1 MKSQI
6 SRLFAWGLTL
16 MAGIAFAIVPGIV
29 AEKEKR
35 SADRKDSI
43 ENLKKEMVVDENAS
57 KLALAAVF
65 REISGHREAIDD
77 AQGTFKETKEK
88 VDFLESELAKVA
100 EELKEAEAESEELVP
115 SRLDAQSKLAEVNA
129 RLEPLKANA
138 NGISAKRQG
147 LEEELGG
154 VQKDNQA
161 LQAKLD
167 KLIFAREQ
175 ILVDFRER
183 EKFYRDSIKTPPWIY
198 YADKMN
204 VTVTNARPSGA
215 GVFLPVGYQD
225 GMKKGM
231 EFLVRRTAP
240 DAPSRRSR
248 RLRATLVQSNY
259 CFAEEIPGF
268 GEANVFLQVDEK
280 IEIERSGDSTQEDVN
295 TFGKEDD
302 SSPTSSE
309 SNVSSDAIATD
320 S

>member
-1 MKSQI
+1 
-6 SRLFAWGLTL
+6 

-35 SADRKDSI
+35 QADREDSI
-43 ENLKKEMVVDENAS
+43 ETLKKEMVVDENAS
-57 KLALAAVF
+57 KLALAVVF
-65 REISGHREAIDD
+65 REISGHREAIDA
-77 AQGTFKETKEK
+77 AQSALKEANEK
-88 VDFLESELAKVA
+88 VDFLKSELAKVT
-100 EELKEAEAESEELVP
+100 EELKEAEMKSEGLFP
-115 SRLDAQSKLAEVNA
+115 SRQEVQSKLAEANG
-129 RLEPLKANA
+129 RLEPLKTNA
-138 NGISAKRQG
+138 NEIANTRKG
-147 LEEELGG
+147 LEEELAS
-154 VQKDNQA
+154 VQKINQT
-161 LQAKLD
+161 LQSKLD

-198 YADKMN
+198 YADKLN
-204 VTVTNARPSGA
+204 VTVTNVRPSGV

-240 DAPSRRSR
+240 NAPSSRSR

-268 GEANVFLQVDEK
+268 GEPHLFLQVDEK
-280 IEIERSGDSTQEDVN
+280 IEIERSGDSMQEELEV
-295 TFGKEDD
+295 GMEEKEVD
-302 SSPTSSE
+302 SSPE
-309 SNVSSDAIATD
+309 SNASVDDVATG